1 MGSAPRQLLILVA
14 LAAVAVAAVAAVARR
29 EVVAGRVT
37 VPYSAPRTPWGE
49 PDLQGTYTNGDEFS
63 APMERPDAFANR
75 RVQDIT
81 SSELVRLNDERNRA
95 IEAKKGE
102 WDEHPE
108 SPRVRNSRA
117 WLVTDPPDGRIPSVT
132 NDSLKRGTA
141 RANGLRASDASPW
154 IQADLVSRCITRGL
168 PGSMLPRIDGNNH
181 YEFVQGP
188 GVVAITY
195 EMMNET
201 RVIPLTGTAH
211 VGAAIRSYMGD
222 ARGHFEGDSLVIET
236 AIFSGLAPYRGSSEH
251 LHLVER
257 FTPIATDRLEWSVT
271 LHDPATWVS
280 PWTFAMTLTRTTER
294 PLEFACH
301 EGNYALRH
309 MVSARLARPEGQ

>member
-1 MGSAPRQLLILVA
+1 MGSAPCQWLILIA
-14 LAAVAVAAVAAVARR
+14 LAALAVAAVAAVARR

-154 IQADLVSRCITRGL
+154 VQADLVSRCITRGL
-168 PGSMLPRIDGNNH
+168 RGQSVDICDDPHQDD
-181 YEFVQGP
+181 
-188 GVVAITY
+188 
-195 EMMNET
+195 
-201 RVIPLTGTAH
+201 
-211 VGAAIRSYMGD
+211 GAA
-222 ARGHFEGDSLVIET
+222 
-236 AIFSGLAPYRGSSEH
+236 P
-251 LHLVER
+251 
-257 FTPIATDRLEWSVT
+257 
-271 LHDPATWVS
+271 
-280 PWTFAMTLTRTTER
+280 
-294 PLEFACH
+294 
-301 EGNYALRH
+301 
-309 MVSARLARPEGQ
+309 

>member
-1 MGSAPRQLLILVA
+1 MGSAPRQLLMLIA
-14 LAAVAVAAVAAVARR
+14 LAAVAVAAVAAIARR
-29 EVVAGRVT
+29 ESDAPLDSER
-37 VPYSAPRTPWGE
+37 YSVPRTPWGE

-63 APMERPDAFANR
+63 TPMERPDAFANR

-81 SSELVRLNDERNRA
+81 ASELTRLNDERNRA
-95 IEAKKGE
+95 IEARKGE
-102 WDEHPE
+102 WDEYPE

-141 RANGLRASDASPW
+141 RANALRASDASPW
-154 IQADLVSRCITRGL
+154 IQADLVSRCITRGV

-195 EMMNET
+195 EMMKET
-201 RVIPLTGTAH
+201 RVIPLTGAAH

-236 AIFSGLAPYRGSSEH
+236 ANFSEQASYRGSSEH
-251 LHLVER
+251 LRLVER
-257 FTPIATDRLEWSVT
+257 FRPIAPDRLEWSVT
-271 LHDPATWVS
+271 LHDPVTWAR

-301 EGNYALRH
+301 EGNYAMRH
-309 MVSARLARPEGQ
+309 MVSARLSVPEDQ